1 MAQPKIQIDLKQ
13 VENLAARGLTNDKI
27 AYAMGFSP
35 RTLYNNKKEN
45 AELAEAIARG
55 RSKGEMVVSDVLF
68 DMATSKEKVEV
79 QVVTK
84 KGVEKVTQDKYD
96 ERTRLEAAKFW
107 LERRGGWIK
116 KEQTDVDLSSTDGSM
131 SPQGGINVDLSG
143 LSYEQITEIARAAFT
158 GK

>member
-1 MAQPKIQIDLKQ
+1 MPRQKIEIDLHQ

-35 RTLYNNKKEN
+35 RTFYNNKKDN

-55 RSKGEMVVSDVLF
+55 RAKGEMVVSDVLF
-68 DMATSKEKVEV
+68 DMATNKEKVEV
-79 QVVTK
+79 EVATKQGVVTIK
-84 KGVEKVTQDKYD
+84 QDKYD
-96 ERTRLEAAKFW
+96 EKTRLDAAKFW

-116 KEQTDVDLSSTDGSM
+116 REQSEVDMSSSDGSM
-131 SPQGGINVDLSG
+131 TPQGVNLDLSG
-143 LSYEQITEIARAAFT
+143 MSPEQITEIARAAFT

>member
-1 MAQPKIQIDLKQ
+1 MAQPKIQIDLHQ

-55 RSKGEMVVSDVLF
+55 RAKGEMVVSDVLF

-79 QVVTK
+79 EVATK
-84 KGVEKVTQDKYD
+84 QGIEVIKQDKYD

-116 KEQTDVDLSSTDGSM
+116 KEQSDIDLSSSDGSM
-131 SPQGGINVDLSG
+131 SPQAGVTMDLSG